1 MKAFTQTSQ
10 KNMNGSLTVRT
21 VIMALIVATGMLL
34 LNTARINAQVV
45 NNPFPKTI
53 TVTGSAQLSLIPDEI
68 YVIVDLKEY
77 DKKGSGKISIDKIKA
92 AFLENCRNI
101 GLPDSVIT
109 IASYEGYNGN
119 PWLSKKKKKEEM
131 YASISYQIKFS
142 NSKKIDELV
151 EKLDD
156 DATQNFRIDR
166 TSHSKIQEY
175 RQQLKLQA
183 IKAAKEKAVALAA
196 AIDEKAGEAITITE
210 PQEIQVMPV
219 YQQRVM
225 NSNMALNYSYDKAE
239 ESVIDFK
246 KITLKFEINVVFALK

>member
-1 MKAFTQTSQ
+1 MKAFTHTLKQYVKRAAIFPKQSILKLVAAT
-10 KNMNGSLTVRT
+10 
-21 VIMALIVATGMLL
+21 ALLI
-34 LNTARINAQVV
+34 TAGAASAQAV
-45 NNPFPKTI
+45 NNPYPKTI
-53 TVTGSAQLSLIPDEI
+53 TVNGSAQISIIPDEI

-92 AFLENCRNI
+92 AFLENCRSI
-101 GLPDSVIT
+101 GLPDSTIT

-119 PWLSKKKKKEEM
+119 PWITKKKKKEEM
-131 YASISYQIKFS
+131 YASISYQVKFS

-210 PQEIQVMPV
+210 PQEVQVQPY

-225 NSNMALNYSYDKAE
+225 TANFIGGDFNKSE
-239 ESVIDFK
+239 EPAIDFK